1 MKKEFLKI
9 IIRLLLQTFS
19 EVEVIMMARSVSSKQ
34 TLKQLNKNGFVKENS
49 LNLRKLDR
57 KEFVK
62 WLQLAI

>member
-1 MKKEFLKI
+1 
-9 IIRLLLQTFS
+9 
-19 EVEVIMMARSVSSKQ
+19 MMARSVSSKQ

-62 WLQLAI
+62 